1 MIKFLLLAY
10 LLIALFI
17 RIPDQLRAKQEIQDM
32 QDSIQNV
39 FDEMAVND
47 CLVLKESENII
58 RFGEETDRAQG
69 YIGMAY
75 KGMDFDSVCIEKK
88 SNIYSIIKKSLAEET
103 DIGRAAPLFISFTI
117 YDESGDRSN
126 SHIRGEIEFIYYEK
140 LDKLYIWG
148 EKGEMSWEE
157 VEGYRDYLLH
167 DIILGSYLELGK
179 SRFSMGGLG
188 EFELIDYLM
197 PYEYCGMP
205 EKELERV
212 YDEEQGVAYTTWL
225 DIGGMLCVQQDILR
239 ENIGLH
245 GSVTMNDIPSMVTD
259 EVFGRDTGCSRFA
272 VQQDGKECEL
282 SDLVRIDDAFIGW
295 MKSSGQAEGD
305 LQRISPDRESGSR
318 KTQQMLRECPPDK
331 AKEALEGCEFYIE
344 PGYLHIRFPYWD
356 YEAGEPGFMR
366 NGDSLWKGWLTMRT
380 DDMERFLKV
389 GKW

>member
-47 CLVLKESENII
+47 CLVLKESENIT
-58 RFGEETDRAQG
+58 RFGEETDRIQG
-69 YIGMAY
+69 YIGMQYNETAH
-75 KGMDFDSVCIEKK
+75 DSVYGQTAG
-88 SNIYSIIKKSLAEET
+88 NIHSHLRKDTGEPT
-103 DIGRAAPLFISFTI
+103 GIGRNAPLYITFYI
-117 YDESGDRSN
+117 YDENDSQ
-126 SHIRGEIEFIYYEK
+126 HIRGEIEFIYYEK

-225 DIGGMLCVQQDILR
+225 DIGGMLCVQQDISYDNVFVEGFDFGR
-239 ENIGLH
+239 
-245 GSVTMNDIPSMVTD
+245 IPSMVTD

-356 YEAGEPGFMR
+356 YEAGEPGFIR